1 MFEDVIEIVPSNRNI
16 LSIISSIYD
25 LVGFLQSLTM
35 KLKLSFQDI
44 CRSGLAWDSRRGEL
58 FYKKW
63 LNVVEI
69 FKSCKNVY
77 LGRCYFVYDKNHPI
91 EFVYLHGSSDA
102 PTLAHGACTYIKSVS
117 KAGNIEISL
126 VTSKSRSVPFK
137 KKFSMPSLELLGN
150 FILAKL
156 INAAYNAFL
165 EEIFIRSYYCWS
177 DSMISLVS
185 IVGQHK
191 EFNLFVE
198 NRLFVIRNLII
209 PIEIWHY
216 VNTKEN
222 IVDFIT
228 F

>member
-1 MFEDVIEIVPSNRNI
+1 
-16 LSIISSIYD
+16 
-25 LVGFLQSLTM
+25 
-35 KLKLSFQDI
+35 
-44 CRSGLAWDSRRGEL
+44 
-58 FYKKW
+58 
-63 LNVVEI
+63 
-69 FKSCKNVY
+69 
-77 LGRCYFVYDKNHPI
+77 
-91 EFVYLHGSSDA
+91 
-102 PTLAHGACTYIKSVS
+102 
-117 KAGNIEISL
+117 
-126 VTSKSRSVPFK
+126 
-137 KKFSMPSLELLGN
+137 MPSLELLGN